1 MKYWFNAKNKN
12 KTYAIWKK
20 KHNFIEIIFI
30 FILIESE
37 MKHNSKLNEIKTY
50 SKVQIIKLEK
60 CQNEYIELLNEYQ
73 SMYMFIQVQVCSYQ
87 NTSYIWKIAKTC

>member
-1 MKYWFNAKNKN
+1 
-12 KTYAIWKK
+12 
-20 KHNFIEIIFI
+20 
-30 FILIESE
+30 

-87 NTSYIWKIAKTC
+87 KCVPIKTYHTFEKQQKHVKQQIGLNQVNQVMAK